1 MRRRRVGL
9 IGVPSSAG
17 AHWPGQEK
25 APGVLRG
32 AGLVERLESAG
43 CAVVDHGEVPRFRFR
58 PNRGHPQNLA
68 AVIEVARSVA
78 ERVEGALGD
87 GEIPL
92 VIGSDCTIELGVL
105 SGFLRADEDPALLYF
120 DGGLDLRTPT
130 DNPTGILDSMG
141 VAHMI
146 GEPGAAEELAS
157 IGPRFPL
164 MPDYRIVY
172 FGYEPVVGESFEGE
186 IAERRG
192 MVRYPAGR
200 VRERPTQAATEALAD
215 LTSRAERFVV
225 HFDVDVIDFF
235 DFPVADVPQHGAGL
249 TLQEAFSCLKVFAA
263 SPGFGG
269 LVITEFNPDHADERG
284 VLAAAFVLAV
294 ANALAG
300 GTR

>member
-43 CAVVDHGEVPRFRFR
+43 CAVVDHGDLPRFRFR
-58 PNRGHPQNLA
+58 PDSGHPQNLA

-92 VIGSDCTIELGVL
+92 VIGGDCTIELGVL
-105 SGFLRADEDPALLYF
+105 CGFLRAGEDPALLYL

-141 VAHMI
+141 
-146 GEPGAAEELAS
+146 GGARDRGTRGRRRT
-157 IGPRFPL
+157 IP
-164 MPDYRIVY
+164 YRSAL
-172 FGYEPVVGESFEGE
+172 PVD
-186 IAERRG
+186 ARR
-192 MVRYPAGR
+192 PGR
-200 VRERPTQAATEALAD
+200 VLRVR
-215 LTSRAERFVV
+215 
-225 HFDVDVIDFF
+225 
-235 DFPVADVPQHGAGL
+235 
-249 TLQEAFSCLKVFAA
+249 
-263 SPGFGG
+263 
-269 LVITEFNPDHADERG
+269 
-284 VLAAAFVLAV
+284 
-294 ANALAG
+294 AG
-300 GTR
+300 GWRVL

>member
-1 MRRRRVGL
+1 MRRRRVGF

-32 AGLVERLESAG
+32 AGLVGRLESAG
-43 CAVVDHGEVPRFRFR
+43 CAVVDHGEVPRFRYR
-58 PNRGHPQNLA
+58 PDSGHPQNLA

-78 ERVEGALGD
+78 ERVEGALRD

-92 VIGSDCTIELGVL
+92 VVGGDCTIELGVL
-105 SGFLRADEDPALLYF
+105 CGFLRAGEDPALLYL

-146 GEPGAAEELAS
+146 GEPGAAEELAR

-164 MPDYRIVY
+164 MPDDRIVY
-172 FGYEPVVGESFEGE
+172 FGYEPLVGESSEAE

-192 MVRYPAGR
+192 MARYPAER
-200 VRERPTQAATEALAD
+200 VRSGPKEAATEALHD
-215 LTSRAERFVV
+215 LASRAERFVV
-225 HFDVDVIDFF
+225 HFDVDVIDFV
-235 DFPVADVPQHGAGL
+235 DFPIADVPQHNAGL
-249 TLQEAFSCLKVFAA
+249 TFRDAMTCLDAFAA
-263 SPGFGG
+263 SPSFGG
-269 LVITEFNPDHADERG
+269 LVVTEFNPDHADEEGELAGVFVRKVAE
-284 VLAAAFVLAV
+284 VLAGK
-294 ANALAG
+294 AL
-300 GTR
+300 